1 MFLCYTL
8 PNLEVYPMLDENIK
22 ENEQVEAQEES
33 PEEEKQEVVAKT
45 YDQVIEDAR
54 KNLYKSYVTSRRVS
68 NILMFVVVAAI
79 VGVMFM
85 IISGN
90 QVLKIV
96 GYCLAGALL
105 VGMILYYVLT
115 RKNFPNKT
123 KEYVALVS
131 KTVNAELFK
140 NQEFEEINSNPEAK
154 LGLDDLIGDGVY
166 AEATGVNS
174 RNVVR
179 GTYKKHHFLYAEAA
193 LTRPAQKRQQV
204 PPLFVGRYISVP
216 NQMKFDGRFV
226 FNLKNPKQPLD
237 LPNAVSDLTVL
248 EEKDELVV
256 YGPENANYHQV
267 INNKMLS
274 QFKKLKIEGH
284 LLNVNIVIWGGH
296 TAVYL
301 SYDDSILSVPFDKP
315 FEKDGFEK
323 SLDDLVICLQAM
335 SEE

>member
-1 MFLCYTL
+1 MS
-8 PNLEVYPMLDENIK
+8 DININ
-22 ENEQVEAQEES
+22 ENEELLENDQVEEKPAEE
-33 PEEEKQEVVAKT
+33 AKT
-45 YDQVIEDAR
+45 YDVVIEDAR
-54 KNLYKSYVTSRRVS
+54 QDLYKSYAKSRRIS
-68 NILMFVVVAAI
+68 NIIMFAVVIAI
-79 VGVMFM
+79 CGIMFL
-85 IISGN
+85 IIN
-90 QVLKIV
+90 NEQVLKII
-96 GYCLAGALL
+96 GYCLAGALI
-105 VGMILYYVLT
+105 VGMIVYYLLT
-115 RKNFPNKT
+115 RKNLPNKV
-123 KEYVALVS
+123 KSYVPLVMQTLNQRMFS
-131 KTVNAELFK
+131 CQGFSEIK
-140 NQEFEEINSNPEAK
+140 NDPEEK
-154 LGLDDLIGDGVY
+154 LQMDDLVGDGVF
-166 AEATGVNS
+166 AEASSINS

-179 GTYKKHHFLYAEAA
+179 GVYNGHHFLYAEAA
-193 LTRPAQKRQQV
+193 LTRPAQKKQQV

-237 LPNAVSDLTVL
+237 LPNAVSDLAVL

-256 YGPENANYHQV
+256 YGPENANYHEV

-274 QFKKLKIEGH
+274 QFKKLNIEGH

-301 SYDDSILSVPFDKP
+301 SYDDSILSVPFDKL